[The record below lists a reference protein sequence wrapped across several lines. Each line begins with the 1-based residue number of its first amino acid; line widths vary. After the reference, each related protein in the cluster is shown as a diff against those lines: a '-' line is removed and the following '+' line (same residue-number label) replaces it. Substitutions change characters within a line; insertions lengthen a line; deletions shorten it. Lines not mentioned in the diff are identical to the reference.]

1 MTSAVLALGRT
12 EWKLLSRNK
21 AVLLS
26 ATLLPLLLGYML
38 AANVPADAG
47 PAAWSMI
54 LGMQVLAVQGFTV
67 YFTTTATLASR
78 REDRYLKR
86 LRSGEVSDA
95 VILGGLLLPVVLLGL
110 VQTAV
115 VVAIATAIGA
125 PVPANPLP
133 LVLAALLGSA
143 MSLVAGAAT
152 SGFTASSEQAQI
164 TTMPWFLVL
173 IGGSVWV
180 SMSGE
185 ITPLS
190 YLVPSGGVM
199 DLTRLAMTGENVVG
213 ALPAIGALLAWTA
226 VLAVLSRIWFRWE
239 PRA

>member
-1 MTSAVLALGRT
+1 MSSAVLALGRT

-21 AVLLS
+21 AVLIS
-26 ATLLPLLLGYML
+26 ATLVPLLLGFVL
-38 AANVPADAG
+38 ANNIPAGAG
-47 PAAWSMI
+47 PAAWSVV
-54 LGMQVLAVQGFTV
+54 LGMQLLAVQGFTL

-95 VILGGLLLPVVLLGL
+95 AILSGLLLPVVLLGL
-110 VQTAV
+110 VQTV
-115 VVAIATAIGA
+115 VVVGIALAVGA
-125 PVPANPLP
+125 PAPVNPVP
-133 LVLAALLGSA
+133 LVLAVLLGAA
-143 MSLVAGAAT
+143 MSMAAGAAT
-152 SGFTASSEQAQI
+152 SAWTASSEQAQI

-173 IGGSVWV
+173 IGGAVWV

-185 ITPLS
+185 ITPLT

-199 DLTRLAMTGENVVG
+199 DLVRVAMTGESLLA
-213 ALPAIGALLAWTA
+213 ALPATGALLAWTVVLT
-226 VLAVLSRIWFRWE
+226 VLARTWFRWE